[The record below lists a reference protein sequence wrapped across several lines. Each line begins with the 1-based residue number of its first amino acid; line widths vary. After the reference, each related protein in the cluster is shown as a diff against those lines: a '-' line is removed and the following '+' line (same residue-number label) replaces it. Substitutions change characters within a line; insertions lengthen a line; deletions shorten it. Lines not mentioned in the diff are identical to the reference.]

1 MNVPFRDVERLTLSI
16 VEAAK
21 ILGIGRNSAYEA
33 ARRGQIP
40 TLTIGRRLLV
50 PKWELERYLL
60 KAGDYQED
68 ED

>member
-50 PKWELERYLL
+50 PKWALERYLL
-60 KAGDYQED
+60 KAGDHQED